1 MNVPSPVGIWGVRPS
16 RIREYFELSK
26 PRVTA
31 MSGFATLVGFYLGH
45 SGPLSSASVMTGILT
60 LVGAVL
66 AGAGA
71 SALNQVMEHKRDA
84 LMDRTA
90 NRPIPAGRVR
100 LGEGLLF
107 GVCVSLAGLCLLA
120 VGVNVVAATMTLVTL
135 VIYLAVYTP
144 LKSVTPM
151 ALIVGAIPGALPPV
165 IGWTAATGSLDAMA
179 ALPFGILFIWQL
191 PHFLSIAW
199 MYRSDFERAG
209 YPVLPVLDPTGRRT
223 VRHMIVYS
231 LALIPVSLLP
241 TPLGL
246 AGAVYYVGALV
257 CGFAFLAAACE
268 VARLKTRDAARQH
281 VLASLVYLSL
291 VFSLLT
297 IDKVVT

>member
-1 MNVPSPVGIWGVRPS
+1 VSVSSPAGVWGVRPT
-16 RIREYFELSK
+16 RLQDYVELCK
-26 PRVTA
+26 PRVTS
-31 MSGFATLVGFYLGH
+31 MSGFATLVGFYLAH
-45 SGPLSSASVMTGILT
+45 AGPLSASSVVVALVT
-60 LVGAVL
+60 LAGAVL

-71 SALNQVMEHKRDA
+71 CALNQVMEHERDG
-84 LMDRTA
+84 LMHRTA
-90 NRPIPAGRVR
+90 NRPIPAGRVTP
-100 LGEGLLF
+100 GEGLLF
-107 GVCVSLAGLCLLA
+107 GICVSIAGLTLLA
-120 VGVNVVAATMTLVTL
+120 VGANIVAATTALLTLVL
-135 VIYLAVYTP
+135 YLLVYTP
-144 LKSVTPM
+144 LKRVTPL
-151 ALIVGAIPGALPPV
+151 ALVVGAIPGALPPV
-165 IGWTAATGSLDAMA
+165 IGWAAATGSLDAMA
-179 ALPFGILFIWQL
+179 AVPFAILFIWQL

-199 MYRSDFERAG
+199 MYRNDFERAG
-209 YPVLPVLDPTGRRT
+209 YPVLPVVDPSGRRT
-223 VRHMIVYS
+223 RRHTIVYS

-246 AGAVYYVGALV
+246 TGVVYYVGAMV